1 MAANW
6 VNSRQTKYAGY
17 AAVYILVIVGVLAA
31 INFLANR
38 YDKSYDSTHNK
49 QFSLSDQ
56 TVKVAKNLHNDITLV
71 YFGDTGS
78 FPTAHDTLDRYSV
91 LSPKIHVK
99 YIDPVRKP
107 QDAKADGY
115 RSDSPVIIENG
126 VKRDAAKSLTEE
138 EITGAIIRAVK
149 TGERNVCFLNGA
161 REHTVDDSDATGM
174 SILKQVLEQDD
185 YKVREESLKPTNKP
199 EAGKQLSVGQTAA
212 PSGNAAGNVEI
223 PKDCTVLV
231 IAGPQ
236 LTYPPAVV
244 NAIKTYVE
252 GGGHALI
259 MLDETL
265 RIGRSEPAAP
275 NPDLEKALTD
285 WGVTVNQDL
294 VLDLSGV
301 GQIFQL
307 GPEVPM
313 ILQYESHPIVQPLTR
328 VPTAFPLSRSLD
340 LKSGP
345 KGTATKLFGTTEDS
359 LAVTEVGPGGQVDP
373 KKGKKGP
380 FALAA
385 AGTLT
390 GATPGRIVVI
400 GSSTWATN
408 SFTGSRQLGNR
419 DLFSNMIN
427 WLSSDED
434 LISIRPKETEDR
446 PLNVSTNNLNMIFWL
461 SILIFPGAVVAFGLA
476 TWWKRR

>member
-1 MAANW
+1 MARNW
-6 VNSRQTKYAGY
+6 MSSRQTKYAGY
-17 AAVYILVIVGVLAA
+17 ASAYIIVILAVLVA

-38 YDKSYDSTHNK
+38 YDKAYDSTHNK
-49 QFSLSDQ
+49 RYSLSDQ
-56 TVKVAKNLHNDITLV
+56 TDKVVKNLHGDLNLV

-78 FPTAHDTLDRYSV
+78 FPTAHDTLDRYSA
-91 LSPKIHVK
+91 LSPKIHVE

-107 QDAKADGY
+107 QVARAAGY
-115 RSDSPVIIENG
+115 RSDSPVIVENG
-126 VKRDAAKSLTEE
+126 PKHEPAKSLTEE

-149 TGERNVCFLNGA
+149 TGERNICFLNAAG
-161 REHTVDDSDATGM
+161 EHTVDDSDAGGM
-174 SILKQVLEQDD
+174 SILKQVLERDN
-185 YKVREESLKPTNKP
+185 YKVREEKLTAPKTETGKSL
-199 EAGKQLSVGQTAA
+199 AVGQAPAPAA
-212 PSGNAAGNVEI
+212 NIDV

-236 LTYPPAVV
+236 LAYPAAVV
-244 NAIKTYVE
+244 DAIRRYVE
-252 GGGHALI
+252 GGGRALI

-265 RIGRSEPAAP
+265 RIGRTEPAATQT
-275 NPDLEKALTD
+275 DLEKVLVD
-285 WGVTVNQDL
+285 WGITMNHDL

-301 GQIFQL
+301 GQIFNL

-313 ILQYESHPIVQPLTR
+313 ILQYESHPITAPLTR

-340 LKSGP
+340 LKSGA

-359 LAVTEVGPGGQVDP
+359 LAVTEIGAGGQVDP

-380 FALAA
+380 LTLAA
-385 AGTLT
+385 VSTLS
-390 GATPGRIVVI
+390 GSTPGRIVAI
-400 GSSTWATN
+400 GSSNWATN

-419 DLFSNMIN
+419 DLFSNMVN

-446 PLNVSTNNLNMIFWL
+446 PLNLSTQKLSTVFWL
-461 SILIFPGAVVAFGLA
+461 SILIFPGAIVAFGLA

>member
-6 VNSRQTKYAGY
+6 VKSRQTKYAGY
-17 AAVYILVIVGVLAA
+17 AAVYIIVILGVLGA

-38 YDKSYDSTHNK
+38 YDKSYDATHNK

-56 TVKVAKNLHNDITLV
+56 TVKVTKNLHNDVNLI
-71 YFGDTGS
+71 YFGETSS
-78 FPTAHDTLDRYSV
+78 FPTAHDTLDRYSA
-91 LSPKIHVK
+91 LSPKVHVQ

-107 QDAKADGY
+107 QIAKAAGY
-115 RSDSPVIIENG
+115 RSDSPVVVEVG
-126 VKRDAAKSLTEE
+126 PKHEGAKSLTEE
-138 EITGAIIRAVK
+138 EITGAMIRAVK
-149 TGERNVCFLNGA
+149 TGDRNICFLNAAG
-161 REHTVDDSDATGM
+161 EHTIDDSDGSGM
-174 SILKQVLEQDD
+174 SILKQVLERDN
-185 YKVREESLKPTNKP
+185 YKVREEKLTPGAKP
-199 EAGKQLSVGQTAA
+199 EAGKQLAVGQTPA
-212 PSGNAAGNVEI
+212 PAAAGNVAI

-236 LTYPPAVV
+236 LTYPPPVA
-244 NAIKTYVE
+244 NAIRAYVE
-252 GGGHALI
+252 GGGRALV

-265 RIGRSEPAAP
+265 RIGRSEPAAAQ
-275 NPDLEKALTD
+275 PDLDKALED
-285 WGVTVNQDL
+285 WGITVNKDL
-294 VLDLSGV
+294 VLDLSGM
-301 GQIFQL
+301 GQIFSL

-313 ILQYESHPIVQPLTR
+313 IVQYESHPIVQPLTR

-340 LKSGP
+340 LKSGA

-359 LAVTEVGPGGQVDP
+359 LAVTEIGPGGQVDP

-380 FALAA
+380 LTLAA
-385 AGTLT
+385 VSNLT
-390 GATPGRIVVI
+390 GTTPGRVVVV

-419 DLFSNMIN
+419 DLFSNMVN

-446 PLNVSTNNLNMIFWL
+446 PLNVSTQKLNTIFWL
-461 SILIFPGAVVAFGLA
+461 SVLIFPGAVVAFGLA

>member
-1 MAANW
+1 MASNW
-6 VNSRQTKYAGY
+6 VKSRQTKYAGY
-17 AAVYILVIVGVLAA
+17 AAVYVIVIVGVLAA

-56 TVKVAKNLHNDITLV
+56 TMKVAKNLHNDINLV
-71 YFGDTGS
+71 YFGETSS
-78 FPTAHDTLDRYSV
+78 FPTAHDTLDRYSA
-91 LSPKIHVK
+91 LSPKIHVQ
-99 YIDPVRKP
+99 YIDPVRHP

-115 RSDSPVIIENG
+115 RSDSPVI
-126 VKRDAAKSLTEE
+126 VKSGPKTEAAKSLTEE
-138 EITGAIIRAVK
+138 EITGAMIRAVK
-149 TGERNVCFLNGA
+149 TGDRNIYFLNAAG
-161 REHTVDDSDATGM
+161 EHTVDDSEASGL
-174 SILKQVLEQDD
+174 SIAKQVLERDN
-185 YKVREESLKPTNKP
+185 YKVLEFKPSAGAVKP
-199 EAGKQLSVGQTAA
+199 EAGKQLNVGQTPA
-212 PSGNAAGNVEI
+212 PAVGNVEI

-231 IAGPQ
+231 VAGPQ
-236 LTYPPAVV
+236 FTYPPAVA
-244 NAIKTYVE
+244 NAIATYVE

-259 MLDETL
+259 MLDQTL
-265 RIGRSEPAAP
+265 RIGRSEPAAAQ
-275 NPDLEKALTD
+275 PDLENAMAN
-285 WGVTVNQDL
+285 WGVTVNRDL

-301 GQIFQL
+301 GQIFGL

-313 ILQYESHPIVQPLTR
+313 IVQYESHPIVQPLTR
-328 VPTAFPLSRSLD
+328 VPTAFPMSRSLD
-340 LKSGP
+340 LKAGS

-359 LAVTEVGPGGQVDP
+359 LAVTEIGPGGQVDP

-380 FALAA
+380 LVLAA
-385 AGTLT
+385 VSNLT
-390 GATPGRIVVI
+390 GATPGRAVVI

-427 WLSSDED
+427 WLSSDQD

-446 PLNVSTNNLNMIFWL
+446 PLNVSTQKLNSIFWL
-461 SILIFPGAVVAFGLA
+461 SVLIFPGAVVAFGLA

>member
-1 MAANW
+1 MAQKW
-6 VNSRQTKYAGY
+6 MSSRTTRYAGY
-17 AAVYILVIVGVLAA
+17 ATVYIVVIAAVLVA

-49 QFSLSDQ
+49 RFSLSDQ
-56 TVKVAKNLHNDITLV
+56 TEKVAKGLKSDITLV

-78 FPTAHDTLDRYSV
+78 FPNAHDTLDRYSA
-91 LSPKIHVK
+91 LSPKIHVE

-107 QDAKADGY
+107 QQAKSEGF
-115 RSDSPVIIENG
+115 RNDSPVIVENG
-126 VKRDAAKSLTEE
+126 AKKEGAKSLTEE
-138 EITGAIIRAVK
+138 EITGAIIRAIK
-149 TGERNVCFLNGA
+149 TGERNICFLNAAG
-161 REHTVDDSDATGM
+161 EHTIDDTDAGGM
-174 SILKQVLEQDD
+174 SILKQVLERDN
-185 YKVREESLKPTNKP
+185 YKVREQKLTAGAAP
-199 EAGKQLSVGQTAA
+199 ETGKSIAVGQAPAA
-212 PSGNAAGNVEI
+212 AANVEI

-252 GGGHALI
+252 GGGRALI

-275 NPDLEKALTD
+275 QADLEKAMAD

-301 GQIFQL
+301 GQIFSL

-313 ILQYESHPIVQPLTR
+313 ILQYESHPITAPLTR

-340 LKSGP
+340 LKAGA

-359 LAVTEVGPGGQVDP
+359 LAVTEIGPGGQVDP

-380 FALAA
+380 LTLAA
-385 AGTLT
+385 VSSLSGN
-390 GATPGRIVVI
+390 TPGRLVVV

-419 DLFSNMIN
+419 DLFSNMVN

-446 PLNVSTNNLNMIFWL
+446 PLNLTTQKLSSVFWL
-461 SILIFPGAVVAFGLA
+461 SVLIFPGAIVAFGLA

>member
-1 MAANW
+1 MAASW
-6 VNSRQTKYAGY
+6 MSSRQTKWAGY
-17 AAVYILVIVGVLAA
+17 ASVYVLVILGVLGA

-56 TVKVAKNLHNDITLV
+56 TAKIAKNLGSDIKLI
-71 YFGDTGS
+71 YFGETGS
-78 FPTAHDTLDRYSV
+78 FPNAHDTLDRYSA
-91 LSPKIHVK
+91 LSPKIHVE

-107 QDAKADGY
+107 QVARSAGF
-115 RSDSPVIIENG
+115 RSDSPVIVENG
-126 VKRDAAKSLTEE
+126 PKKESAKSLTEE

-149 TGERNVCFLNGA
+149 TGERNICFLNAAG
-161 REHTVDDSDATGM
+161 EHTVDDSAGSGM
-174 SILKQVLEQDD
+174 SIMKQILERDN
-185 YKVREESLKPTNKP
+185 YKVREESLKPGTKP
-199 EAGKQLSVGQTAA
+199 EAGKQVTVGQA
-212 PSGNAAGNVEI
+212 PAPAGNIEV

-236 LTYPPAVV
+236 LAYPAPVV
-244 NAIKTYVE
+244 NAIKAYVE
-252 GGGHALI
+252 GGGRVLV
-259 MLDETL
+259 MMDESL

-275 NPDLEKALTD
+275 NPDLEKVLAD
-285 WGVTVNQDL
+285 WGVTVNNDL

-301 GQIFQL
+301 GQIFSL

-328 VPTAFPLSRSLD
+328 VPTAFPLSRSLE
-340 LKSGP
+340 LKAGG

-359 LAVTEVGPGGQVDP
+359 LAVTEIPANGQIDP

-380 FALAA
+380 LTLAA
-385 AGTLT
+385 AGTIS
-390 GATPGRIVVI
+390 GATPGRFVVI
-400 GSSTWATN
+400 GSANWATN
-408 SFTGSRQLGNR
+408 GLAGSRQLGNR
-419 DLFSNMIN
+419 DLFTNMVN
-427 WLSSDED
+427 WLASDED

-446 PLNVSTNNLNMIFWL
+446 PLNVTTQKLNMIFWL

>member
-6 VNSRQTKYAGY
+6 VKSRQTKYAGY
-17 AAVYILVIVGVLAA
+17 AAVYTFVILGVLGA

-56 TVKVAKNLHNDITLV
+56 TMKVAKNLNTDVHLT
-71 YFGDTGS
+71 YFGETGS
-78 FPTAHDTLDRYSV
+78 FPTAQDTLNRYSA
-91 LSPKIHVK
+91 LSPKIHIEYV
-99 YIDPVRKP
+99 DPVRKP
-107 QDAKADGY
+107 QVARALGF
-115 RSDSPVIIENG
+115 RSDSPIIVENG
-126 VKRDAAKSLTEE
+126 PKKESAKSLTEE

-149 TGERNVCFLNGA
+149 TGERNILFLNAAG
-161 REHTVDDSDATGM
+161 EHSIEDSDSGGL
-174 SILKQVLEQDD
+174 SIMKQVLERDN
-185 YKVREESLKPTNKP
+185 YKVRTETLRSGNKP
-199 EAGKQLSVGQTAA
+199 EEGKQLTVGQAPAPAA
-212 PSGNAAGNVEI
+212 AVAV

-231 IAGPQ
+231 LDGPQ
-236 LTYPPAVV
+236 LAYPAATV

-252 GGGHALI
+252 NGGHVLI

-265 RIGRSEPAAP
+265 RIGRSEPAAA
-275 NPDLEKALTD
+275 NPELENVLAE
-285 WGVTVNQDL
+285 WGATVNKDL

-301 GQIFQL
+301 GQIFSL

-328 VPTAFPLSRSLD
+328 VPTAFPISRSID
-340 LKSGP
+340 LKSGA
-345 KGTATKLFGTTEDS
+345 KGTATKLFGTSADS
-359 LAVTEVGPGGQVDP
+359 IAVTEIAAGGQIDP

-385 AGTLT
+385 AGTLS
-390 GATPGRIVVI
+390 GATPGRFVLI
-400 GSSTWATN
+400 GSSTWSTN

-427 WLSSDED
+427 WLASDED

-446 PLNVSTNNLNMIFWL
+446 PLNLSTQKLNMIFWL
-461 SILIFPGAVVAFGLA
+461 SILIFPGAVVMFGLA